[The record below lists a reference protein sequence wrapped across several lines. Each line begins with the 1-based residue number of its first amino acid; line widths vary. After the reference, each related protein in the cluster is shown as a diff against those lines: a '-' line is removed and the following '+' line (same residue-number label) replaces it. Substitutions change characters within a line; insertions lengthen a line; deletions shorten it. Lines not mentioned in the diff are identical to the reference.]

1 MTEVFFPDDVFKLIM
16 DYCDTRHRDCLKKV
30 LNDLLLVTDIER
42 CENLYEEEMD
52 LLEIRECRWYKEE
65 LHDIYDMTEIDPL
78 IQKKLKGLFVRTEC
92 LSGFINNTIW
102 AREIY
107 LCDHWDEDSNDPHS
121 INFVAPV
128 KYIWSV

>member
-1 MTEVFFPDDVFKLIM
+1 MLFPQDIFSIIM
-16 DYCDTRHRDCLKKV
+16 DYCDTRHRESHKKV
-30 LNDLLLVTDIER
+30 LKDLLLVTDIER
-42 CENLYEEEMD
+42 CENLYSEEMD
-52 LLEIRECRWYKEE
+52 LLEMDNEDE
-65 LHDIYDMTEIDPL
+65 LQDIYDMTEMDPL

-107 LCDHWDEDSNDPHS
+107 LNEPWDEDSNDPHS
-121 INFVAPV
+121 IHFVAPV

>member
-1 MTEVFFPDDVFKLIM
+1 M
-16 DYCDTRHRDCLKKV
+16 DYCDTRHRESHKKV
-30 LNDLLLVTDIER
+30 LKDLLLVTDIER
-42 CENLYEEEMD
+42 CENLYREEMD
-52 LLEIRECRWYKEE
+52 LLEMDNENE
-65 LHDIYDMTEIDPL
+65 LQDIYDMTEMDPL